1 MDRKISSL
9 ALLTLCMCVDAPEAN
24 GPDGT
29 PTLQRTAEHDYR
41 LETVAEGLERPWSV
55 ATLPGGDVLITEKPG
70 RLRIVRNGS
79 LLAEP
84 VQGVPEVYAEGQGGL
99 FDVLP
104 HPDFAANRL
113 LYLSFSRPLAGGEST
128 TAVIR
133 ARFEDDALTGIE
145 QIFEAES
152 RGRGHYGARMAFDPD
167 GYLFVTVG
175 DRQAPSTGDLEA
187 HPAQDLSN
195 HHGTVNRLHDDG
207 SIPEDNPFVGRE
219 GVPPSIWSSGH
230 RNQQGLAIA
239 ADGTVWITEHGPQ
252 GGDELNLVR
261 PGRNY
266 GWPVVGR
273 GLNYGEG
280 TPIHG
285 TIGREGMDG
294 PTHFWVP
301 SIATS
306 GLMVYDGD
314 QFPEWRGDIFAGGL
328 AGEVVARLEMDGDA
342 VVVEEPVLYGM
353 GRVRDVRQGL
363 DGYIYVAIE
372 DRDGAPTAVYRM
384 VPATDE

>member
-1 MDRKISSL
+1 
-9 ALLTLCMCVDAPEAN
+9 
-24 GPDGT
+24 
-29 PTLQRTAEHDYR
+29 
-41 LETVAEGLERPWSV
+41 
-55 ATLPGGDVLITEKPG
+55 
-70 RLRIVRNGS
+70 
-79 LLAEP
+79 
-84 VQGVPEVYAEGQGGL
+84 VQGVPEVFAEGQGGL

-113 LYLSFSRPLAGGEST
+113 LYLSFSRPLADEAST

-133 ARFEDDALTGIE
+133 ARFENDALTGIE

-152 RGRGHYGARMAFDPD
+152 RGRGHYGARMAFDPN

-207 SIPEDNPFVGRE
+207 AVPEDNPFVGRE
-219 GVPPSIWSSGH
+219 GVPPSIWSYGH
-230 RNQQGLAIA
+230 RNAQGLAIA

-252 GGDELNLVR
+252 GGDELNLVV
-261 PGRNY
+261 PGHNY

-273 GLNYGEG
+273 GVNYGEG

-285 TIGREGMDG
+285 TIGREGMEG

-314 QFPEWRGDIFAGGL
+314 RFPEWRGDIFAGGL
-328 AGEVVARLEMDGDA
+328 AGEVVARLEMDGEG

-363 DGYIYVAIE
+363 DGYN
-372 DRDGAPTAVYRM
+372 
-384 VPATDE
+384 